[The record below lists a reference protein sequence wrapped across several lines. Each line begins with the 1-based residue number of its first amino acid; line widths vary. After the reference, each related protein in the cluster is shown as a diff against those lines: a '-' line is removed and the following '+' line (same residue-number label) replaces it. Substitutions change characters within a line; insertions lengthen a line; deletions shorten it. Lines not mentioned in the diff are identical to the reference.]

1 MCVAVIGGMDR
12 LGTHYRAEAQRMGI
26 ELRLFNRAEKGM
38 AERLGEADA
47 VVLFTGKVSH
57 RARREVM
64 DVARRRNIP
73 VHMLHSCGVC
83 TLRDCFSCLMTK

>member
-12 LGTHYRAEAQRMGI
+12 LGAHYRE
-26 ELRLFNRAEKGM
+26 E
-38 AERLGEADA
+38 AERLGIDISLFNRSEKGMTERLARVDV
-47 VVLFTGKVSH
+47 VVLFTNKISH

-64 DVARRRNIP
+64 AVARKRGIP

-83 TLRDCFSCLMTK
+83 TLRDCFACILAK